1 MNGVISFNMI
11 EMIDDDHIGFAKVSL
26 DHWRALAMVVDEGGY
41 ARAAEALGK
50 SQSTVSHSI
59 QRLEEL
65 LGTRVLRLQGRRAVL
80 TEVGAVV
87 LRRARV
93 LLGEA
98 GNIERLARTLAAGVE
113 AEIHLAVDT
122 IFPNQILLPAFQSFS
137 EAFPDTRIELV
148 ETVISG
154 IQELVTEG
162 HVQLAITPRVPQ
174 GWLGDHLVRL
184 EMRCVAHPEHP
195 LHRLGRRLNENDLR
209 QHRQLVVR
217 ESGEQRRSDFNWL
230 GSEQRLT
237 VSTMGTRIQALCEGL
252 GFAWSPLLKITRELE
267 AGLLKPL
274 PMKQGTNRFADLYL
288 VLTDRDGAGPAT
300 RAMAI
305 QIKDHVPRA
314 SARANQVT

>member
-1 MNGVISFNMI
+1 MNGEISFNLI
-11 EMIDDDHIGFAKVSL
+11 EMIDDNHRGFAKVSL

-59 QRLEEL
+59 LRLEEL
-65 LGTRVLRLQGRRAVL
+65 LGAQVLRIQGRRAVL
-80 TEVGAVV
+80 TDVGAVV

-93 LLGEA
+93 LLSEA
-98 GNIERLARTLAAGVE
+98 RNIERLARTLAAGVE
-113 AEIHLAVDT
+113 AEIHLAVDN

-154 IQELVTEG
+154 VQELVTKG
-162 HVQLAITPRVPQ
+162 QVQLAITPSVPQ
-174 GWLGDHLVRL
+174 GWLGDHLIRL

-195 LHRLGRRLNENDLR
+195 LHRLGRPLDENDLR

-217 ESGEQRRSDFNWL
+217 ESGEQRRSNISWL

-300 RAMAI
+300 RAMAN
-305 QIKDHVPRA
+305 QIKDHVARA
-314 SARANQVT
+314 SARTNQVT

>member
-1 MNGVISFNMI
+1 
-11 EMIDDDHIGFAKVSL
+11 MIDDMHGGFARVSL

-41 ARAAEALGK
+41 ARAAAALGK
-50 SQSTVSHSI
+50 SQSTVSHSLL
-59 QRLEEL
+59 RLEEL
-65 LGTRVLRLQGRRAVL
+65 LGARVLRIQGRRAVL
-80 TEVGAVV
+80 TDVGAVV

-98 GNIERLARTLAAGVE
+98 RDIERLARNLAAGVE
-113 AEIHLAVDT
+113 AEIHLAVDH
-122 IFPNQILLPAFQSFS
+122 IFPNQILLPAFKSFS

-154 IQELVTEG
+154 VQELVTKG
-162 HVQLAITPRVPQ
+162 HVQLAITPRVPE
-174 GWLGDHLVRL
+174 GWLGDHLIRL

-195 LHRLGRRLNENDLR
+195 LHRLGRPLNENDLR

-217 ESGEQRRSDFNWL
+217 ESGEQRSFNTNWL

-274 PMKQGTNRFADLYL
+274 PMKQGTSRFADLYL
-288 VLTDRDGAGPAT
+288 LLTDGDGAGPAA
-300 RAMAI
+300 RAMAN
-305 QIKDHVPRA
+305 QIKDHVTRFC
-314 SARANQVT
+314 ARANQVT

>member
-1 MNGVISFNMI
+1 MNGEISFNLI
-11 EMIDDDHIGFAKVSL
+11 EMIDDNHRGFAKVSL

-59 QRLEEL
+59 LRLEEL
-65 LGTRVLRLQGRRAVL
+65 LGAQVLRIQGRRAVL
-80 TEVGAVV
+80 TDVGAVV

-93 LLGEA
+93 LLSEA
-98 GNIERLARTLAAGVE
+98 RNIERLARTLAAGVE
-113 AEIHLAVDT
+113 AEIHLAVDN

-154 IQELVTEG
+154 VQELVTKG
-162 HVQLAITPRVPQ
+162 QVQLAITPSVPQ
-174 GWLGDHLVRL
+174 GWLGDHLIRL

-195 LHRLGRRLNENDLR
+195 LHRLGRPLDENDLR

-217 ESGEQRRSDFNWL
+217 ESGEQRRSNISWL

-274 PMKQGTNRFADLYL
+274 PMKQGTNRFADL
-288 VLTDRDGAGPAT
+288 
-300 RAMAI
+300 
-305 QIKDHVPRA
+305 
-314 SARANQVT
+314 

>member
-1 MNGVISFNMI
+1 MNGEISYNSI
-11 EMIDDDHIGFAKVSL
+11 EMIDDKHSGFAKVSL

-41 ARAAEALGK
+41 ARAAAALGK

-59 QRLEEL
+59 LRLEEL
-65 LGTRVLRLQGRRAVL
+65 LGAQVLRIQGRRAVL
-80 TEVGAVV
+80 TDVGAVV

-93 LLGEA
+93 LLSEA
-98 GNIERLARTLAAGVE
+98 RNIERLARTLAAGVE
-113 AEIHLAVDT
+113 AEIHLAVEH
-122 IFPNQILLPAFQSFS
+122 IFPNQILLPAFRSFS

-154 IQELVTEG
+154 TQELVTRG
-162 HVQLAITPRVPQ
+162 QVQLAITPRVPQ
-174 GWLGDHLVRL
+174 GWLGDHLIRL

-195 LHRLGRRLNENDLR
+195 LHRLGRPLDENDLR

-217 ESGEQRRSDFNWL
+217 ESGEQRRSNISWL

-274 PMKQGTNRFADLYL
+274 PMKLGTNRFADLYL

-300 RAMAI
+300 RGMAN
-305 QIKDHVPRA
+305 QIKDHVARA
-314 SARANQVT
+314 SARTNQVT